1 MSQGF
6 TVPNLGQT
14 GLGPDY
20 LKGMNYASPLYP
32 QSEMD
37 TIIQAAALRQADSG
51 GSDDFMG
58 GLGSILSGGLTDVL
72 GGNIPMAALAS
83 QPQLGF
89 IASTLSGGIS
99 DALVGATKAQD
110 EGIYAGLDR
119 AIDPGGFIDIVTRKI
134 GEQLPEEVRANA
146 TGAGALI
153 GNIIYPVFG
162 AAAGAGIGSKLAGAD
177 YDEGFKSA
185 IASMLASYIA
195 QGAGGLDT
203 GDLNS
208 AGEMVA
214 QTAGSGRYPISA
226 AEWDVLYGG
235 SPFDVGSVGSDIYSG
250 GIDLYSKMLSGAKL
264 TADEQAW
271 INGPGYISPE
281 DIADMERLQQ
291 TTSQAQRE
299 LPYKE
304 PVPYDQVPE
313 TPTAL
318 TPEERGLLPASEAG
332 GDVDQGWSTTGL
344 PEAEQGPYVGP
355 GPGAVAEG
363 AWYENINWKDV
374 IKGLQQLLNI
384 YTAGG
389 ETEPESPEQFYSW
402 FGGGGMALDDIMMM
416 GTKNTKDTKLSNL
429 EAGKLGGVEFPFDPR
444 LLQYM
449 NQYQTNYVGG

>member
-1 MSQGF
+1 
-6 TVPNLGQT
+6 
-14 GLGPDY
+14 
-20 LKGMNYASPLYP
+20 
-32 QSEMD
+32 
-37 TIIQAAALRQADSG
+37 
-51 GSDDFMG
+51 MG

-119 AIDPGGFIDIVTRKI
+119 AIDPGGFVDIATRKI
-134 GEQLPEEVRANA
+134 GEQLPEEVRAKA

-374 IKGLQQLLNI
+374 IKGLQQLINI

-402 FGGGGMALDDIMMM
+402 FGGGGMALDDSMMM